1 MYFRLTKTTWDPS
14 RRDEMYSYADG
25 LRERM
30 KTLNAQ
36 SIRVVEVDEGT
47 TFMIAIYDSKESADK
62 AKPHAQEILG
72 GMAEFITAPPDPCEG
87 EMTWEM

>member
-1 MYFRLTKTTWDPS
+1 MYF
-14 RRDEMYSYADG
+14 YADG

-47 TFMIAIYDSKESADK
+47 IFMIAIYDSKEIADK
-62 AKPHAQEILG
+62 VKPHAQEMLA
-72 GMAEFITAPPDPCEG
+72 GMAEFMTAPPEPCEG
-87 EMTWEM
+87 VMTWEK

>member
-1 MYFRLTKTTWDPS
+1 MYYRLTKTTWGPS
-14 RRDEMYSYADG
+14 RRDEMYSCADG

-47 TFMIAIYDSKESADK
+47 SFMIAIYDSKESADK
-62 AKPHAQEILG
+62 AKLHAQEMLA
-72 GMAEFITAPPDPCEG
+72 GMAEFMTVPPEPCKG
-87 EMTWEM
+87 EMT

>member
-1 MYFRLTKTTWDPS
+1 
-14 RRDEMYSYADG
+14 MYSYADG

-62 AKPHAQEILG
+62 AKPHAQEMLA
-72 GMAEFITAPPDPCEG
+72 GMAEFMTVPPEPCKG
-87 EMTWEM
+87 EMT